1 MVEVGLSILLQL
13 VVNFVVDNFEFDFIY
28 LFLPLNFKSYFFM
41 SSKIVAEDVMKS
53 SGSESDS
60 NVSVLIGNYP
70 LSNGGYLVSFGRDDP
85 DGSFKNFDPVMS
97 SGFKD
102 SLLSKHLDFN
112 PLFLPAGCCY
122 LPDSCLA
129 SFIEFLVFGASF
141 CQMKLLPA
149 SSHLQGLILVQVNES
164 HLFRNEQEE
173 ENKR

>member
-1 MVEVGLSILLQL
+1 
-13 VVNFVVDNFEFDFIY
+13 
-28 LFLPLNFKSYFFM
+28 M
-41 SSKIVAEDVMKS
+41 SSKIVTEDEIKPS
-53 SGSESDS
+53 DFEFDS

-70 LSNGGYLVSFGRDDP
+70 LSNGGYLVSFGRDEP

-97 SGFKD
+97 SAFKG

-129 SFIEFLVFGASF
+129 SFIEFLTFGASF

-164 HLFRNEQEE
+164 HLFRNEQEK

>member
-1 MVEVGLSILLQL
+1 MVEVGLSILLRL
-13 VVNFVVDNFEFDFIY
+13 VVKFVVDNLEFDFIY
-28 LFLPLNFKSYFFM
+28 LFLSLNFKSYFFM
-41 SSKIVAEDVMKS
+41 SSKIVNEDVMKS

-70 LSNGGYLVSFGRDDP
+70 LSNGGYLVSFGRDEP
-85 DGSFKNFDPVMS
+85 DGSFKNFDPVKFS
-97 SGFKD
+97 AFKG
-102 SLLSKHLDFN
+102 SLLSKYLDFD

-122 LPDSCLA
+122 LSDSCFV

-149 SSHLQGLILVQVNES
+149 SSQLQCLILVKVNES

-173 ENKR
+173 ENER

>member
-1 MVEVGLSILLQL
+1 MQVGLSILLL
-13 VVNFVVDNFEFDFIY
+13 RVVNFVVDDLEFDFIC
-28 LFLPLNFKSYFFM
+28 LSSPLNFKSYFFM
-41 SSKIVAEDVMKS
+41 SSKIVDESAMQTPGFE
-53 SGSESDS
+53 SES

-70 LSNGGYLVSFGRDDP
+70 LSNGGYLVSFGRDEP

-97 SGFKD
+97 SAFKG

-129 SFIEFLVFGASF
+129 SFIEFLAFGASF
-141 CQMKLLPA
+141 FQMKLLPA
-149 SSHLQGLILVQVNES
+149 SSKIQGLILVQVNES
-164 HLFRNEQEE
+164 HLFRNEQEK

>member
-13 VVNFVVDNFEFDFIY
+13 VVNFVVDNLEFDFIY

-41 SSKIVAEDVMKS
+41 SSKIVTEDEIKS
-53 SGSESDS
+53 SDFESDS

-70 LSNGGYLVSFGRDDP
+70 LSNGGYLVSFGRDEP

-97 SGFKD
+97 SAFKD

-129 SFIEFLVFGASF
+129 SFIEFLAFGASF

>member
-1 MVEVGLSILLQL
+1 MVVGLSILLQL
-13 VVNFVVDNFEFDFIY
+13 VVKFVVDNFEFDFFY
-28 LFLPLNFKSYFFM
+28 LFSPLNFKSYFFM
-41 SSKIVAEDVMKS
+41 SSKIVTEDEIKPSDFV
-53 SGSESDS
+53 SDS

-70 LSNGGYLVSFGRDDP
+70 LSNGGYLVSFGRDEP
-85 DGSFKNFDPVMS
+85 DGSFKNFDPVMTS
-97 SGFKD
+97 AFKG

-129 SFIEFLVFGASF
+129 SFIEFLAFGASF

-149 SSHLQGLILVQVNES
+149 SSHLQGLFLVQVNES